1 MLQAYGCQA
10 NFSASV
16 LSIVLMWLPL
26 PLMALVVF
34 IYAGGPFNSTS
45 PPPIANPLVG
55 LALNNLRRLH
65 HASWSTHLSAYNE
78 TMTSR
83 SFFFQTLSSLLYTA
97 LILPTPC
104 YYFYKQTFEPLILSW
119 SFKQADFSAKPYI
132 GFNSTVQAD
141 FSATPNVSIDN
152 STVTSQFWVWSSLTW
167 WTVPA
172 LSFVYISLYSVEL
185 WMDSRP
191 HTVKE
196 TPVSVLPVHL
206 EPQP

>member
-1 MLQAYGCQA
+1 M
-10 NFSASV
+10 F
-16 LSIVLMWLPL
+16 
-26 PLMALVVF
+26 
-34 IYAGGPFNSTS
+34 
-45 PPPIANPLVG
+45 
-55 LALNNLRRLH
+55 
-65 HASWSTHLSAYNE
+65 
-78 TMTSR
+78 
-83 SFFFQTLSSLLYTA
+83 SSLLYTA
-97 LILPTPC
+97 LILLTPC

-132 GFNSTVQAD
+132 FANCTVEAD
-141 FSATPNVSIDN
+141 FSAQPPISSDN
-152 STVTSQFWVWSSLTW
+152 STVIPQFLVWSRLMW

-191 HTVKE
+191 QTVKE